1 MVILAAVKFNFL
13 LGLAASTA
21 LILGAA
27 YSLWMVKRVYF
38 GPVANDHVKELNDIN
53 AREFL
58 MLTLLAVSVLAMGIN
73 PKPLTDVMGPS
84 VAQLLDQVAHSK
96 TPNP

>member
-1 MVILAAVKFNFL
+1 
-13 LGLAASTA
+13 
-21 LILGAA
+21 
-27 YSLWMVKRVYF
+27 MVKRVYF